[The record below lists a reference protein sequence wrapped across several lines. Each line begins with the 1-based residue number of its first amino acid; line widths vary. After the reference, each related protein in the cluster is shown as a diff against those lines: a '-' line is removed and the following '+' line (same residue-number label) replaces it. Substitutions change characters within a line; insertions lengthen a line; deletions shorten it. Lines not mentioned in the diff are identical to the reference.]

1 MDDIDIARRAISDT
15 IEALKQV
22 VAKMKPMSDKKF
34 GDFTIREIA
43 TECSRRKHTSVMTYG
58 HPACW
63 LTEKELCPFWG
74 TFVCRDLK
82 PHEWLSKL
90 EEDETRKDHGD

>member
-1 MDDIDIARRAISDT
+1 MDDIDLALKAASEAFEALERAI
-15 IEALKQV
+15 
-22 VAKMKPMSDKKF
+22 AKMKLLSDKKF

-90 EEDETRKDHGD
+90 EEDEAKKEQSN

>member
-34 GDFTIREIA
+34 GDFTIREISK
-43 TECSRRKHTSVMTYG
+43 TYLSYDIRPSRLLAY
-58 HPACW
+58 
-63 LTEKELCPFWG
+63 
-74 TFVCRDLK
+74 
-82 PHEWLSKL
+82 
-90 EEDETRKDHGD
+90 